1 MSEFVYNRAFEGKH
15 AERRIMHDPA
25 PIARCSTNWYFAVQ
39 ETGTKPAATPLL
51 TPEQE
56 KVLFL
61 QYNYCRWRAAK
72 GRRAKRAHW
81 AAVAELKKNTI
92 AEYNLAL
99 VLAMVARTIG
109 QGHPQYLDIV
119 SECNVRLVRTIELFD
134 VKTGNKFSTY
144 ASRAIVNQSGRM
156 AKKLYQREMGELPG
170 SWSPVT
176 DPVAERR
183 AQVHDDARAQMIGEV
198 RLAMKT
204 AGLTP
209 RESYILEHRYLSET
223 PMILDDIGVALK
235 KAGLAENKA
244 GEALSKE
251 RIRQIEADAF
261 TKVRKALDE
270 IKAEGYNLTEGDFVH
285 DRNRQEAPDE
295 TLHEVRQASP
305 DQSVRC

>member
-15 AERRIMHDPA
+15 AERRIMDDPA
-25 PIARCSTNWYFAVQ
+25 PIKRCSTDWYFVVA
-39 ETGTKPAATPLL
+39 EAGTKPSATPLL

-72 GRRAKRAHW
+72 GRRSQRARW
-81 AAVAELKKNTI
+81 AALGEVKKNMI

-119 SECNVRLVRTIELFD
+119 AECNVRLVRTIELFD

-156 AKKLYQREMGELPG
+156 AKKLYQREMDELPP
-170 SWSPVT
+170 SWSPTT
-176 DPVAERR
+176 DPLAERR
-183 AQVHDDARAQMIGEV
+183 EEIHEDARSQTIAQVQAA
-198 RLAMKT
+198 LAT
-204 AGLTP
+204 ADLTE
-209 RESYILEHRYLSET
+209 RESYILTARYLSET
-223 PMILDDIGVALK
+223 PMILDDIGAK
-235 KAGLAENKA
+235 FG
-244 GEALSKE
+244 LSKE
-251 RIRQIEADAF
+251 RIRQIEAVAF
-261 TKVRKALDE
+261 DKVRKALDA
-270 IKAEGYNLTEGDFVH
+270 IKSVGYNLTEGDFVH
-285 DRNRQEAPDE
+285 DRNRQETPDE
-295 TLHEVRQASP
+295 TLHEVRQTSP